1 MDRLWWENITNT
13 SHFIDQIVETVQSG
27 SHLFLQLPQFVPW
40 YETMSDLVISKIE
53 RQNSDRS
60 LKIIMDSGKDPGEYL
75 FYQYCRQEKRAQY
88 RPGIGYAQFLAKS
101 EELIMNHYIL
111 WITQADA
118 AQAKK
123 WYTFL
128 EGYSKA
134 LGKGKKGCIFLI
146 ETREDVPIIERGS
159 IKRLVYEKDTYKRVG
174 SLLAFLHCF
183 WVCLPP
189 FPSAFFTAEPS
200 RSASLRLRDRITAKV
215 AHLFTVHHEFHIF

>member
-13 SHFIDQIVETVQSG
+13 SHFIDQIVEAVQSG

-101 EELIMNHYIL
+101 EELIDKNKAVKIPMNSGNNL
-111 WITQADA
+111 LFFGEVTQTPYGRFPLYPKMS
-118 AQAKK
+118 KK
-123 WYTFL
+123 DM
-128 EGYSKA
+128 KA
-134 LGKGKKGCIFLI
+134 LEDSEERIVEIKKY
-146 ETREDVPIIERGS
+146 RE
-159 IKRLVYEKDTYKRVG
+159 
-174 SLLAFLHCF
+174 
-183 WVCLPP
+183 
-189 FPSAFFTAEPS
+189 
-200 RSASLRLRDRITAKV
+200 
-215 AHLFTVHHEFHIF
+215 

>member
-13 SHFIDQIVETVQSG
+13 SHFIDQIVEAVQSG

-111 WITQADA
+111 WVTQAA
-118 AQAKK
+118 A
-123 WYTFL
+123 YF
-128 EGYSKA
+128 
-134 LGKGKKGCIFLI
+134 
-146 ETREDVPIIERGS
+146 
-159 IKRLVYEKDTYKRVG
+159 
-174 SLLAFLHCF
+174 
-183 WVCLPP
+183 
-189 FPSAFFTAEPS
+189 
-200 RSASLRLRDRITAKV
+200 
-215 AHLFTVHHEFHIF
+215 

>member
-13 SHFIDQIVETVQSG
+13 SHFIDQIVEAVQSG

-60 LKIIMDSGKDPGEYL
+60 LKIIMDCGKDPGEYL

-101 EELIMNHYIL
+101 EELIMNHYII
-111 WITQADA
+111 WVTQADA

-146 ETREDVPIIERGS
+146 ETREDVSIRERGG
-159 IKRLVYEKDTYKRVG
+159 IKRLVYEKEI
-174 SLLAFLHCF
+174 A
-183 WVCLPP
+183 
-189 FPSAFFTAEPS
+189 
-200 RSASLRLRDRITAKV
+200 
-215 AHLFTVHHEFHIF
+215 HIFLQCLQHHRKSRQKDFASIWQRLYHQLCQMMQSLPVHVSRDGVHF

>member
-13 SHFIDQIVETVQSG
+13 SHFIDQIVEAVQSG

-111 WITQADA
+111 WVTQADA

-159 IKRLVYEKDTYKRVG
+159 IKRLVYEKEIAHYDTY
-174 SLLAFLHCF
+174 LFAMLAASTQKQTEGFRQYL
-183 WVCLPP
+183 
-189 FPSAFFTAEPS
+189 AEAVSSVVPDD
-200 RSASLRLRDRITAKV
+200 AELACACIK
-215 AHLFTVHHEFHIF
+215 